1 MESNSVRNRT
11 SDSQIGRPRSGSQ
24 MSLSR
29 VWLQTELENAKSHYQ
44 LIIKITVSEKR
55 RIAKLWKKENIYI
68 YWLI

>member
-1 MESNSVRNRT
+1 MESNSIRNRT
-11 SDSQIGRPRSGSQ
+11 SDGQIGRRRSGSP

-29 VWLQTELENAKSHYQ
+29 VWLQTELENTKSHYQ
-44 LIIKITVSEKR
+44 LFIKITVSEKR

>member
-11 SDSQIGRPRSGSQ
+11 SDSQIGRPRSGNP

-29 VWLQTELENAKSHYQ
+29 VWLQTELENTKSHYQ

>member
-11 SDSQIGRPRSGSQ
+11 SDSQIGLPRSGSP

-29 VWLQTELENAKSHYQ
+29 VWLQTELENTKSHYQ
-44 LIIKITVSEKR
+44 LIMKITVSEKR

>member
-11 SDSQIGRPRSGSQ
+11 SDSQIGRPRSGSP

-29 VWLQTELENAKSHYQ
+29 VWLKTELENTKSHYQ

-55 RIAKLWKKENIYI
+55 GIAKLWKKENIYI